1 MVEGSCDFCPKGTLI
16 FFVRKN
22 RGSASVLKMLH
33 LCNIGYGCAITIN
46 LVAVRVQRRLCYG
59 FVFEKKA
66 KSVTFS
72 ICVCGGCESLGK
84 RIFVLPE
91 STFCPPLCG

>member
-1 MVEGSCDFCPKGTLI
+1 MGLGLSVLVRVAITSVRLSRTL
-16 FFVRKN
+16 

-33 LCNIGYGCAITIN
+33 QCNIGYGCAIAIN
-46 LVAVRVQRRLCYG
+46 LVVVRVQRRLCYG

-72 ICVCGGCESLGK
+72 I
-84 RIFVLPE
+84 
-91 STFCPPLCG
+91 